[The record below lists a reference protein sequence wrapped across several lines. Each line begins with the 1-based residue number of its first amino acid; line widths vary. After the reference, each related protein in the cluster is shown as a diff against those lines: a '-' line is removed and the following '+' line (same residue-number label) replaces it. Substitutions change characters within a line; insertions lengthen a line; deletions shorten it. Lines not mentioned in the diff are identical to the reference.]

1 MQLRIGP
8 VRLDYILFFLLV
20 TGVSLFLLRDRN
32 LREMRYFQDAQ
43 NRAEAHVGA
52 GLACQRRLADIV
64 MENRFLNPQVAEIL
78 SAAGADSAGRPE
90 LRETLRQMLAADF
103 QFIQTIGFGTLH
115 FHLPDQTS
123 FLRFHAP
130 EKSGDRLA
138 TRTRLLEVLRT
149 GERREGF
156 EIHPLFTGYAFI
168 YPVRAG
174 GRLVGSV
181 EVGIPLGAFQDSLN
195 AAFAEHYQ
203 FLIDQSAVQ
212 AIAPENPLET
222 LHESGVSGAFLA
234 VEAPRSPGAAAEDP
248 DLNRETIARVNQR
261 IRQRAEIALRSRTDF
276 SLSARVA
283 DRNYLV
289 SFVSMKNGGP
299 NPLLFLSAYR
309 EDATLAGFHWNM
321 LVTLGMA
328 ATLLAF
334 LMALHLWTRGQI
346 REGNRAIGSLRRDLS
361 QESQTRKAA
370 EEERDQARR
379 RLDALGAASM
389 DALALVDS
397 GGQVLFW
404 NHAAEKIFGYSAEEM
419 MGKPIHERISPTRMR
434 EKAQNR
440 MEIFART
447 GEGRSIGRVVEMT
460 ALRKN
465 GLEFPVYLSTQALR
479 IEDRWWAAA
488 AVRDITDQKRA
499 EEQLLELQTTDNL
512 TGLPNRSRFLG
523 LLSREIARS
532 RRYKRPLSLML
543 IDVDGFSRINRLHG
557 RKVGD
562 HLLRTLADLI
572 GNSIRNVD
580 ISARLGDG
588 EIGLLLTDTD
598 IDQAEVAAERFRQR
612 AMDTFIPTGGEE
624 PATFTISA
632 GVAGMDG
639 RIRDVETFMNRAETA
654 LSQAK
659 VQGRN
664 CVVCAEKSEEPI
676 DDDAPVNGPEGE
688 HGRPAD

>member
-1 MQLRIGP
+1 MRLKLGP
-8 VRLDYILFFLLV
+8 VRLDYILFFLLL

-32 LREMRYFQDAQ
+32 LRELQYFQDAQ
-43 NRAEAHVGA
+43 NRIAAHLAA
-52 GLACQRRLADIV
+52 GLSCQRRLADVV
-64 MENRFLNPQVAEIL
+64 MENRFRKPQVAEIL
-78 SAAGADSAGRPE
+78 SAAGADSARRPE
-90 LRETLRQMLAADF
+90 LRENLLRLLASDF
-103 QFIQTIGFGTLH
+103 QYIQTLGFGTLH

-123 FLRFHAP
+123 FLRFHSP
-130 EKSGDRLA
+130 GKSGDRLA
-138 TRTRLLEVLRT
+138 TRTRLMEVLQT

-156 EIHPLFTGYAFI
+156 EIIPFFTGYAFL
-168 YPVRAG
+168 YPVRLG
-174 GRLVGSV
+174 ERLVGSV
-181 EVGIPLGAFQDSLN
+181 EVGIPLDVLQRDLN
-195 AAFAEHYQ
+195 AAFPGNYR
-203 FLIDQSAVQ
+203 FLIDQTAVQ
-212 AIAPENPLET
+212 ALAQENPLET
-222 LHESGVSGAFLA
+222 LGASGIGGGFLA
-234 VEAPRSPGAAAEDP
+234 VETSRPFGDSNLD
-248 DLNRETIARVNQR
+248 RETIARINQR
-261 IRQRAEIALRSRTDF
+261 IRERAEAALRSRTDF
-276 SLSARVA
+276 SLSARA
-283 DRNYLV
+283 ENRDFLV
-289 SFVSMKNGGP
+289 SFVSMDNGDQSP
-299 NPLLFLSAYR
+299 FLFLSAYR

-328 ATLLAF
+328 AALLAF
-334 LMALHLWTRGQI
+334 LMALHLWTRGRIQNAE
-346 REGNRAIGSLRRDLS
+346 RTIGALRRDLG
-361 QESQTRKAA
+361 QESQIRQTA
-370 EEERDQARR
+370 EEARDQARQ
-379 RLDALGAASM
+379 RLDALGSASM

-397 GGQVLFW
+397 GGRVIYW
-404 NHAAEKIFGYSAEEM
+404 NNAAEKIFGYSAEEIN
-419 MGKPIHERISPTRMR
+419 GKPIHERISPSRMR

-479 IEDRWWAAA
+479 VEDRWWAAA
-488 AVRDITDQKRA
+488 AIRDVTDQKRA

-523 LLSREIARS
+523 LLSREIART

-580 ISARLGDG
+580 VSARLGDG

-598 IDQAEVAAERFRQR
+598 IDQAEVAAERFRKR

-624 PATFTISA
+624 PAKFTISV

-664 CVVCAEKSEEPI
+664 CVICAEKSPEPI
-676 DDDAPVNGPEGE
+676 GDDAPVNGPEKPE
-688 HGRPAD
+688 EAE